1 MIRKRSRDI
10 SRDSTSAFKE
20 DCVSNE
26 PFLLNKT
33 AYPVNLVCFSIM
45 SVSLSPRKTAS
56 DGSSRKLYNGQSCV
70 YLVNTLMYL
79 LLNEYLVFMIFLAD
93 FRAWGHLRYLTPF
106 HNDVLLVDGKQNRF

>member
-10 SRDSTSAFKE
+10 SRDSTLAFKE

-45 SVSLSPRKTAS
+45 SVSLSARKTAG

-70 YLVNTLMYL
+70 YLVNTLMHL
-79 LLNEYLVFMIFLAD
+79 LF
-93 FRAWGHLRYLTPF
+93 
-106 HNDVLLVDGKQNRF
+106 K